1 MGFGGGFNNPVPTA
15 LTYIAE
21 TNIYVNSGS
30 GNDGAPGTQAAPLQ
44 SLEEALK
51 NVYARRINGDTT
63 TCKILLSGAVGDYD
77 TTSAIVYYWP
87 GKYNDNLPLLTLTG
101 WDGAETNPATE
112 APSYLYTG
120 SVTLWANPAD
130 TVVDYTGWNSGSL
143 LGLYTDA
150 GYTTPVDLGTP
161 GTLGPLSQGWQL
173 VLNTPQR
180 GRPIAH
186 VVDHIGNTNTIRIA
200 GSDMLSQMDQ
210 SGSAYGNGTSWDTLG
225 RGSSGL
231 KIIRYGAK
239 IDFTQLLDAYGKNS
253 NLFAQGNQ
261 RQEFYYLELTS
272 SHATYD
278 KAGRWNAGG
287 TWTFYDCHIKS
298 ETGAGYGGMQ
308 AYYRTYFG
316 PNDGPALGSN
326 NGKTN
331 LISIVIDA
339 QFTEAYPEDGI
350 SLKNEVLLRGQ
361 SIFQNLP
368 SLTEG
373 LKIGSD
379 TTLINDGDPGFAV
392 IHLTGCAGIGS
403 SAQGAFV
410 RTDGNPIRLIG
421 ELNDA
426 SNYGLRLISGS
437 SWNWDT
443 DNDLRQQGGALDC
456 LVSVTNGETSGS
468 AVVATNTYIFGYS
481 SSFGV
486 QNDFATDYSASFYS
500 LIDDAS

>member
-1 MGFGGGFNNPVPTA
+1 MGFSTPTPA
-15 LTYIAE
+15 VLTYLSE
-21 TNIYVNSGS
+21 TNLYVNSGS
-30 GNDGAPGTQAAPLQ
+30 GNDSAAGTISDPLQ

-51 NVYARRINGDTT
+51 NVHARRLNGDSTA
-63 TCKILLSGAVGDYD
+63 CKILLSGNVGDYD
-77 TTSAIVYYWP
+77 TTVAIVYNWP
-87 GKYNDNLPLLTLTG
+87 GKYNDNLPFLTLTG

-120 SVTLWANPAD
+120 SATLWADPDD

-173 VLNTPQR
+173 VANTPHR

-186 VVDHIGNTNTIRIA
+186 IVDHIGNTNTIRI
-200 GSDMLSQMDQ
+200 GGCDSINKMDQ
-210 SGSAYGNGTSWDTLG
+210 SGSEYGNGSSWDTLG

-239 IDFTQLLDAYGKNS
+239 IDFTQLLDAAALVGS
-253 NLFAQGNQ
+253 VFAQGSVTQN
-261 RQEFYYLELTS
+261 FNYLELTS
-272 SHATYD
+272 SNTTYE
-278 KAGRWNAGG
+278 KAGRWNSGG
-287 TWTFYDCHIKS
+287 SVAFGDCHIKFEIGS
-298 ETGAGYGGMQ
+298 SYGGLQ
-308 AYYRTYFG
+308 SYYRTYYG
-316 PNDGPALGSN
+316 PSDGMSFGSN
-326 NGKTN
+326 LGKTN
-331 LISIVIDA
+331 LISAVVDA
-339 QFTEAYPEDGI
+339 QFTDGYPEDAI
-350 SLKNEVLLRGQ
+350 SFKNEVLLRGQ

-368 SLTEG
+368 SLTNG
-373 LKIGSD
+373 LTINSN
-379 TTLINDGDPGFAV
+379 TLLINDGEPGFAV
-392 IHLTGCAGIGS
+392 IQLTGCAGIGNS
-403 SAQGAFV
+403 TRGPYV

-421 ELNDA
+421 ELNNA
-426 SNYGLRLISGS
+426 GNYGLRLISGS

-468 AVVATNTYIFGYS
+468 ADVATNTYIFGYS

-486 QNDFATDYSASFYS
+486 QNDFPTDYSASFYS